1 MLNNIN
7 FKNSNKSYLKIISHL
22 FYINMEKTNI
32 EYFNEQF
39 SLFVNDVVEVFPELR
54 QSVFEYYEELF
65 KNETCTNDKY
75 VKRYMMK
82 MKGYKEQIAK
92 RDNSL
97 FDSTICVLKNVDF
110 SPIWKSQE
118 LSNANRD
125 TIWEYLQT
133 LYVIGETIISDSEH
147 IQKLVKSFQKFKNGE
162 EVSEEE
168 DSVTKDMLE
177 MLQGLSETNKEKVSE
192 IYENL
197 IKNGLIGNLA
207 KELSEELSEHNLN
220 LDMDNVESVDDV
232 FKNIMSGDN
241 PMKFM
246 NLLQTVG
253 KKIQSKVDSNEI
265 DGEKLVEEATSMMSQ
280 MGGLGGGNGGLFD
293 SLLKNVGSIAGMM
306 GGSGGLAAMMG
317 GVGNIAQNI
326 NAATSNPHHSSSNST
341 RDRLRRKL
349 ENRRKE
355 QDDV

>member
-1 MLNNIN
+1 
-7 FKNSNKSYLKIISHL
+7 
-22 FYINMEKTNI
+22 MEKTNI

-39 SLFVNDVVEVFPELR
+39 SLFVKDVVEVFPELR

-192 IYENL
+192 IDENL

-265 DGEKLVEEATSMMSQ
+265 DGETFSPPSPTSSYTMQISMDIASQ
-280 MGGLGGGNGGLFD
+280 IKVNYYTN
-293 SLLKNVGSIAGMM
+293 LLYI
-306 GGSGGLAAMMG
+306 
-317 GVGNIAQNI
+317 
-326 NAATSNPHHSSSNST
+326 NST
-341 RDRLRRKL
+341 CC
-349 ENRRKE
+349 NI
-355 QDDV
+355 